1 MTEVHTDESCISIDS
16 IAMSNIPS
24 ENAVV
29 SNGSHT
35 IPKSITFSQ
44 DTVSISESVI
54 AKKNLSTLKKKT
66 VNSKQTNKW
75 NNLENSYLPVA
86 LIILM
91 FLIVVVL
98 QIPTVLYYTEPP
110 SADIALLFD
119 DINLE
124 SCTVS

>member
-16 IAMSNIPS
+16 IAMSDIPS
-24 ENAVV
+24 ENVVV

-35 IPKSITFSQ
+35 TPKSITFSQ

-54 AKKNLSTLKKKT
+54 AKKTLSTSKKKT
-66 VNSKQTNKW
+66 VNSKQANKW
-75 NNLENSYLPVA
+75 NNLESSYLPVA

-98 QIPTVLYYTEPP
+98 QIPTILYYTEPP
-110 SADIALLFD
+110 SADIASLFD